1 MYFHKEIMRVL
12 LILVEECLT
21 RDDLDS
27 EMLSKFNF
35 FIFDK
40 SH

>member
-1 MYFHKEIMRVL
+1 MRVII
-12 LILVEECLT
+12 ILVEECLT